1 MKIINHRLH
10 KEDGTPVEFKASPN
24 IGDVVKPEYIVIH
37 YTAGANAKGAVGWLC
52 NPASKVSAHL
62 VIGRDGS
69 VTQLVPFDRI
79 AWHAGVSQWEGRS
92 GLNAY
97 SIGIELDNAGR
108 LVRKEEGWMSAFGG
122 TYSSSQ
128 VMQSAHKHGGAIYGW
143 HIYTEAQLE
152 TLLEVC
158 LALYD
163 TYGML
168 DVVGHDD
175 VAPKRKV
182 DPGPAFPMESFRAK
196 IVGRAED
203 KPVTYET
210 TARLPLR
217 TGAGSSFKPV
227 PGGNRLPRGT
237 RLERIAV
244 DGEWWFVYVT
254 DGVNDI
260 YDLLGWIFSRHVRR
274 LTENEE

>member
-1 MKIINHRLH
+1 MKIINHLLH
-10 KEDGTPVEFKASPN
+10 QDDGTPVTFKTSPN
-24 IGDVVKPEYIVIH
+24 IGDAVKPEYIVIH
-37 YTAGANAKGAVGWLC
+37 YTAGGNAKGAVGWLC

-69 VTQLVPFDRI
+69 VTQLVPFDRV
-79 AWHAGVSQWEGRS
+79 AWHAGISQWEGRT

-108 LVRKEEGWMSAFGG
+108 LVRKEEGWMAAFGG

-128 VMQSAHKHGGAIYGW
+128 VMQAAHKHGGAVYGW
-143 HIYTEAQLE
+143 HIYPEAQLE
-152 TLLEVC
+152 ALLEVC

-163 TYGML
+163 TYQML

-196 IVGRAED
+196 IVGRADDE
-203 KPVTYET
+203 PVIYET
-210 TARLPLR
+210 TARLPIR
-217 TGAGSSFKPV
+217 IGPGSNFKPV
-227 PGGNRLPRGT
+227 PGGNLLPRGT
-237 RLERIAV
+237 RLERITV
-244 DGEWWFVYVT
+244 DGAWWFVYVIE
-254 DGVNDI
+254 GVNDL
-260 YDLLGWIFSRHVRR
+260 YDLQGWIFSRYIRR
-274 LTENEE
+274 IKNSED